1 MNVEVKQA
9 QGKGDKITWSF
20 SMDGLTKI
28 ENDLFGM
35 ANKVKKIKKIIV
47 YKYENARDVTLYYST
62 TFPMIVAVFYEKNV
76 RKQMFMKN
84 FLKKLP
90 LIETKIG
97 VFDDVFGR
105 IYSRVDPR
113 YYCLV
118 SFALRKANISSL
130 KTTQRSLMH
139 EDDGNNVMFFYFKG
153 EDQIYFTMF
162 GQEFEIVFF
171 GSSFIE
177 EEKSKFES

>member
-76 RKQMFMKN
+76 RKQMFMRN

-90 LIETKIG
+90 LI
-97 VFDDVFGR
+97 
-105 IYSRVDPR
+105 
-113 YYCLV
+113 
-118 SFALRKANISSL
+118 
-130 KTTQRSLMH
+130 
-139 EDDGNNVMFFYFKG
+139 
-153 EDQIYFTMF
+153 
-162 GQEFEIVFF
+162 
-171 GSSFIE
+171 
-177 EEKSKFES
+177 